1 MHGAGG
7 EAIPVARPAFF
18 SRARIVA
25 RPGFNRWLV
34 VPCALAIH
42 LCIGEVYAFSVF
54 KIPLTQMLG
63 VTEPA
68 AGDWTQGQIAS
79 LFSIAIVFLGLSA
92 AVFGKWVERAGPRAS
107 GFVSACCWGSA
118 FLIGAVAIG
127 IHNIWLLR
135 LGYGVIGG
143 CGLGIGY
150 ITPVSTLIKWFP
162 DRRGL
167 ATGLAIMGFGG
178 GAFIASPLSKWLMD
192 VYSTPTSNGVIPAFV
207 TLGVVYLAVML
218 TGAFFFRVP
227 RPGWK
232 PEGYVETAPSR
243 AHMRTTRSVSPGEAI
258 KTPQFYLLWLV
269 LLLNVTAGIGILEQA
284 SPMIQDLFPGR
295 VAAGGA
301 AAFVMLLSLFN
312 MGGRFFW
319 SWSSDSLGRKRT
331 YAVFFL
337 LGPVMYCTIPTAGAD
352 GSLYLFILATC
363 VIISMYGGGF
373 ATIPAYLSD
382 VFGTRN
388 VGAIHGRLLTAWSV
402 AGVLGPLLVNGIRE
416 RLIAQGVAPAD
427 AYTPT
432 MYLMAG
438 LLLVA
443 LVADLLVKPVA
454 AKHYLP
460 EDEDEAVTA
469 AAQQAPAEAVAD
481 AGETGI

>member
-1 MHGAGG
+1 VARTQDAAGAAAGG
-7 EAIPVARPAFF
+7 RPPFF

-34 VPCALAIH
+34 APCALAIH

-54 KIPLTQMLG
+54 KIPLTQQVG
-63 VTEPA
+63 IGSPA
-68 AGDWTQGQIAS
+68 AGDWTQGQIAT

-92 AVFGKWVERAGPRAS
+92 AFFGKWVERAGPRAS
-107 GFVSACCWGSA
+107 GAVSAVCWGAA
-118 FLIGAVAIG
+118 FLIGALAIS

-135 LGYGVIGG
+135 LGYGVVGG
-143 CGLGIGY
+143 IGLGIGY

-178 GAFIASPLSKWLMD
+178 GAIIASPLSKWLMD
-192 VYSTPTSNGVIPAFV
+192 VYETPTSTGVAPAFL

-218 TGAFFFRVP
+218 TGALNFRVP
-227 RPGWK
+227 APGWRPAGYTEPK
-232 PEGYVETAPSR
+232 P
-243 AHMRTTRSVSPGEAI
+243 AHGDLRTTRSVGPHEAI
-258 KTPQFYLLWLV
+258 KTPQFYLFWVMLLV
-269 LLLNVTAGIGILEQA
+269 NVTAGIGILEQA
-284 SPMIQDLFPGR
+284 SPMIQDFFPG
-295 VAAGGA
+295 VVTAGA
-301 AAFVMLLSLFN
+301 AAGFVLLLSVFN

-319 SWSSDSLGRKRT
+319 SWSSDTLGRKRT

-337 LGPVMYCTIPTAGAD
+337 LGPALYLLAPFAGAR
-352 GSLYLFILATC
+352 GSVALFVVATC

-373 ATIPAYLSD
+373 ATLPAYLSD
-382 VFGTRN
+382 VFGTHN
-388 VGAIHGRLLTAWSV
+388 VGAIHGRVLTAWSV

-416 RLIAQGVAPAD
+416 HLMASGTAAVN

-438 LLLVA
+438 LLVVG
-443 LVADLLVKPVA
+443 LVADLLMRPVA
-454 AKHYLP
+454 ARHYLP
-460 EDEDEAVTA
+460 ESETDAGPA
-469 AAQQAPAEAVAD
+469 AAGPAAALGDAD
-481 AGETGI
+481 A